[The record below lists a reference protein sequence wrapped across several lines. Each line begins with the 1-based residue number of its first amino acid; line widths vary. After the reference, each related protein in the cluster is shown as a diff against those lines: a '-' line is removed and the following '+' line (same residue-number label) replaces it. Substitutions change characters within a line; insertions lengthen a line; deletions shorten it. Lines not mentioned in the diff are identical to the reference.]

1 MKIFKAVII
10 TLIALALVVGGLI
23 VKTYYDAGEFKNINP
38 HFNAECKTIS
48 GVLSSEDI
56 TIDQKTGLAF
66 ISSADR
72 RTRWSGS
79 SHVQKG
85 AIYGLDL
92 KTRDPELINL
102 TADFAEEFNP
112 HGIGL
117 WIGEDGNPSL
127 FVVNHRKDGHFVEIF
142 DFKDNRL
149 IHRESIEGALMH
161 SPNDVIPVGPR
172 AFYVTNDHGNRS
184 ELGRLVEEYLQLAR
198 SLVLYYDGH
207 DFRIVAEGLA
217 YSNGINLSP
226 DGRTVYV
233 AATVGQEICVYDRD
247 KGSGDLKLRHTINLG
262 TGPDNIEVDEGGN
275 LWIGCHPK
283 LLTFVKYS
291 KDRQE
296 LSPSQVLKV
305 IVQKPGSYTVDEIYL
320 NNGEPLSGSSVAAV
334 FEKTMLIGS
343 VFDTRLLLCNLQ
355 K

>member
-1 MKIFKAVII
+1 M
-10 TLIALALVVGGLI
+10 
-23 VKTYYDAGEFKNINP
+23 KTYYDAGEFKKINP
-38 HFNAECKTIS
+38 HFKAECKSIT
-48 GVLSSEDI
+48 GALSSEDI
-56 TIDQKTGLAF
+56 TIDPKTGMAF

-72 RTRWSGS
+72 RTQWSS
-79 SHVQKG
+79 SSDVQKG

-92 KTRDPELINL
+92 NSRDPELVNL

-117 WIGEDGNPSL
+117 WIGGNGKSL
-127 FVVNHRKDGHFVEIF
+127 FVVNHRQDGHFVEIF
-142 DFKDNRL
+142 DFKNNRL
-149 IHRESIEGALMH
+149 IHRESIQGALMH

-172 AFYVTNDHGNRS
+172 AFYVTNDHGNSS
-184 ELGRLVEEYLQLAR
+184 ELGRVVEEYLQLAR
-198 SLVLYYDGH
+198 SLVLYYDGD

-233 AATVGQEICVYDRD
+233 AATVGQEVCVYDRD
-247 KGSGDLKLRHTINLG
+247 KGTGNLKLRHTIDLG
-262 TGPDNIEVDEGGN
+262 TGPDNIEVDESGN

-291 KDRQE
+291 KDPQE

-305 IVQKPGSYTVDEIYL
+305 TVQKHDSYTVDEIYL
-320 NNGEPLSGSSVAAV
+320 NKGEPLSGSSVAAV
-334 FEKTMLIGS
+334 FGDNMLIGS
-343 VFDTRLLLCNLQ
+343 VFDTRFLLCKLRQ
-355 K
+355 

>member
-1 MKIFKAVII
+1 MKFFKAAII
-10 TLIALALVVGGLI
+10 TLIVLALLVGGLI
-23 VKTYYDAGEFKNINP
+23 VKTYYDAGEFKEIIP
-38 HFNAECKTIS
+38 HFNAECKAIS

-56 TIDQKTGLAF
+56 TIDLKTGMAF

-72 RTRWSGS
+72 RTQWSS
-79 SHVQKG
+79 SNDVQKG
-85 AIYGLDL
+85 AIFGLDL
-92 KTRDPELINL
+92 NSRGPELVNL
-102 TADFAEEFNP
+102 TADFTEEFNP

-117 WIGEDGNPSL
+117 WIGGNEKSL
-127 FVVNHRKDGHFVEIF
+127 FVVNHRRDGHFVEIF
-142 DFKDNRL
+142 DFKNNRL

-184 ELGRLVEEYLQLAR
+184 ELGRVVEEYLQLAR
-198 SLVLYYDGH
+198 SLVLYYDGN

-233 AATVGQEICVYDRD
+233 AATVGQEVCVYDRGR
-247 KGSGDLKLRHTINLG
+247 GSGDLNVRHTIDLG
-262 TGPDNIEVDEGGN
+262 TGPDNIEVDESGN

-291 KDRQE
+291 KDPQV

-305 IVQKPGSYTVDEIYL
+305 AVQEPDAYTVDEIYL
-320 NNGEPLSGSSVAAV
+320 NKGEPLSGSSVAAV
-334 FEKTMLIGS
+334 FGDTMLIGS
-343 VFDTRLLLCNLQ
+343 VFDTRLLLCKLQ

>member
-1 MKIFKAVII
+1 MKFFKAAII
-10 TLIALALVVGGLI
+10 TVIVLALVVGGLI
-23 VKTYYDAGEFKNINP
+23 VKTYYDAGEFKKINP
-38 HFNAECKTIS
+38 HFNAECKAIS

-56 TIDQKTGLAF
+56 TIDLKTGLAF

-72 RTRWSGS
+72 RTQWSNS

-92 KTRDPELINL
+92 NLRDPELENL
-102 TADFAEEFNP
+102 TGDFAEEFNP

-117 WIGEDGNPSL
+117 WIGKNGNPSL
-127 FVVNHRKDGHFVEIF
+127 FVVNHRQDGHFVEIF

-161 SPNDVIPVGPR
+161 SPNDVIPVGPG
-172 AFYVTNDHGNRS
+172 AFYVTNDHGNTS
-184 ELGRLVEEYLQLAR
+184 ELGRAVEEYLQLAR
-198 SLVLYYDGH
+198 SLVLYYDGN

-217 YSNGINLSP
+217 YANGINLSP
-226 DGRTVYV
+226 DGKTVYV
-233 AATVGQEICVYDRD
+233 AATVGQEVCVYDRD
-247 KGSGDLKLRHTINLG
+247 KGTGDLKLRHTLELG
-262 TGPDNIEVDEGGN
+262 TGPDNIEVDERGN

-291 KDRQE
+291 KDPEE

-305 IVQKPGSYTVDEIYL
+305 TARKPGSYTVEEIYL
-320 NNGEPLSGSSVAAV
+320 NSGEPLSGSSVAAV
-334 FEKTMLIGS
+334 FGDTLLIGS
-343 VFDTRLLLCNLQ
+343 VFDPRLLLCKL
-355 K
+355 